1 MADAT
6 DSKSVGGN
14 PMRVRLS
21 PRASVVMLLIPLLY
35 APLATAQQSSL
46 RGTVVSTESGEPLGF
61 TIVILRPNGG
71 RQFTDSAG
79 AFAFTT
85 TAAGSYVLSVRQIGY
100 TPLDTQIVV
109 RGDSTTVVRVALRHL
124 AIELPPV
131 TIAGSQC
138 TSPGRPDSS
147 DAALFAVFGQ
157 LQENARRFELLV
169 DSYPFRYELEIS
181 ERTVNQRGDTGRPF
195 VRKLEFSSNDAHPYA
210 VGSVVGPGYPPW
222 DAHQFVI
229 ETGNLAYFNNDS
241 FIANHCF
248 RLAGRDTIA
257 GETLVRIGF
266 EPSRGILSADLAGAA
281 FLDSL
286 TYRLRYIETS
296 LTHPERTELDH
307 VRTMTART
315 RLKDIAPGVPLQD
328 SLSAVTTY
336 RNRRGA
342 HIETQRTVG
351 VRFRRQPPPP

>member
-1 MADAT
+1 MT
-6 DSKSVGGN
+6 HLSVLVLVQLG
-14 PMRVRLS
+14 
-21 PRASVVMLLIPLLY
+21 A
-35 APLATAQQSSL
+35 AQQPTL
-46 RGTVVSTESGEPLGF
+46 GGTIVAAETGQPLGF
-61 TIVILRPNGG
+61 SIVTLRPNGG

-79 AFAFTT
+79 AFAFTAT
-85 TAAGSYVLSVRQIGY
+85 PAGSYVLSVRQIGY

-147 DAALFAVFGQ
+147 EAALFAVFEQ